1 MKPLF
6 AEQYKVSPAN
16 THGLAVGLGNMFLGR
31 IACRRLRS
39 RTATPVYS
47 ICALCGRA
55 LTSIVARA
63 GVLPNSKRRWEC
75 SFILGIGN
83 FWGGKGITQTTL
95 TSLKPAASEKTL
107 GA

>member
-1 MKPLF
+1 MNPLF
-6 AEQYKVSPAN
+6 AEQYNVSPAN
-16 THGLAVGLGNMFLGR
+16 TQGLAVGLGGMFLGR

-63 GVLPNSKRRWEC
+63 GVLPNSKRRA
-75 SFILGIGN
+75 LGSVADHHRIVRMRERV
-83 FWGGKGITQTTL
+83 TVD
-95 TSLKPAASEKTL
+95 TSSEVL
-107 GA
+107 

>member
-63 GVLPNSKRRWEC
+63 GVLPNSKRRGVLVFHVA
-75 SFILGIGN
+75 SRKFA
-83 FWGGKGITQTTL
+83 GGKGISDTKWT
-95 TSLKPAASEKTL
+95 KF
-107 GA
+107 